1 MKKKKPE
8 YLLNEKDI
16 RKYEEMLFIEKR
28 TLEIKIYKNLY
39 HNVYNLPPAFTQT
52 NNAGVDYYIVK
63 KLNENYIP
71 RERRKFL
78 MDSCQQTNGLNNI
91 ILLLK
96 QFENYTGNTYKY
108 IYKIC
113 VLRESILID
122 KQYIKKIPNIFLY
135 TSIFIIPPKAIEKF
149 PFHKTLDLLQL
160 ALEQVCPEL
169 LLIQD
174 SFYSLKDHT
183 FLSLEEEEEEKE
195 EEKEEEEEEEKEE
208 DSKLTS
214 YLLTG
219 AMVLGSIVLLS
230 YGLPPII
237 SWFTSTSSNKTT

>member
-1 MKKKKPE
+1 
-8 YLLNEKDI
+8 
-16 RKYEEMLFIEKR
+16 
-28 TLEIKIYKNLY
+28 
-39 HNVYNLPPAFTQT
+39 
-52 NNAGVDYYIVK
+52 
-63 KLNENYIP
+63 
-71 RERRKFL
+71 
-78 MDSCQQTNGLNNI
+78 
-91 ILLLK
+91 
-96 QFENYTGNTYKY
+96 
-108 IYKIC
+108 
-113 VLRESILID
+113 
-122 KQYIKKIPNIFLY
+122 
-135 TSIFIIPPKAIEKF
+135 
-149 PFHKTLDLLQL
+149 LDLLQL

-195 EEKEEEEEEEKEE
+195 EEEEEEEEKEE